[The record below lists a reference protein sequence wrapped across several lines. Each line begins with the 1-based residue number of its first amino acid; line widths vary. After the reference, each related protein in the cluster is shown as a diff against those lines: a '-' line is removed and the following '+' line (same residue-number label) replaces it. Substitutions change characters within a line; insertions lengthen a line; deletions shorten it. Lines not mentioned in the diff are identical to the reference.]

1 MFLKNFFYLC
11 AVDVYVENLL
21 TKLIMQ
27 MQKKKSFREKI
38 TQLNWIV
45 NNLNDRIDFH
55 EELFQFF
62 IKLSLDY
69 EYAVRQGYPIEKMEM
84 TVEIAELY
92 KMSQIHIRNREKL
105 IRRMQSVQKFIQK
118 NRLSMFVSSRRM
130 NKQSYYDNIL

>member
-1 MFLKNFFYLC
+1 
-11 AVDVYVENLL
+11 
-21 TKLIMQ
+21 

-92 KMSQIHIRNREKL
+92 KMSQIHIRKREKL
-105 IRRMQSVQKFIQK
+105 IRRMQSVQKFVQK
-118 NRLSMFVSSRRM
+118 NRLTMFVSSRRM